1 MEREINLG
9 FFWKCFK
16 KCWIFIL
23 LAAMLAAA
31 IAGVFAATVIP
42 KKYSS
47 SVNFYIKNSNADQG
61 VVTSQA
67 VDVSDQLINDYVEL
81 IKSDVVLEQLRDTY
95 LVPHDTKAKDLS
107 ISALRSTITASSKER
122 TSHFTLKVTHYDPQI
137 AYEIACAIREVAPRA
152 VTDIAKDSSKTTS
165 AYATNI
171 AATILEIKKNPE
183 KYEVQVQGGEN
194 KEVLSSQ
201 IEELLREHNYGID
214 ISQPCFLSTNT
225 PVLDKTA
232 DSPHVAKIATLSAVA
247 SAIIVYVIFFIIGL
261 SEMNVT
267 TEEDLRKHV
276 KVPVI
281 GIIPSWESS
290 KQVNK
295 QVKK

>member
-9 FFWKCFK
+9 FFWRCLK

-23 LAAMLAAA
+23 LAAILAAA
-31 IAGVFAATVIP
+31 IAGIFAATVIP

-47 SVNFYIKNSNADQG
+47 SVNFYIKNSNSDQG
-61 VVTSQA
+61 VVTSQY

-81 IKSDVVLEQLRDTY
+81 IKSDVVLDRILNEY
-95 LVPHDTKAKDLS
+95 LVPNNSKAKDLS

-137 AYEIACAIREVAPRA
+137 AYEIACAIREVAPKA
-152 VTDIAKDSSKTTS
+152 VTDIAKDSSKTTA

-183 KYEVQVQGGEN
+183 KYEVWVQGGDN
-194 KEVLSSQ
+194 KEVLAAQ
-201 IEELLREHNYGID
+201 IEELLREHNYGVD
-214 ISQPCFLSTNT
+214 ISQYCFLSTNT
-225 PVLDKTA
+225 PVLDKKA
-232 DSPHVAKIATLSAVA
+232 DSPNTVKIAALSATA
-247 SAIIVYVIFFIIGL
+247 SAIIVYIIFFIIGL

-281 GIIPSWESS
+281 GIIPSWETS
-290 KQVNK
+290 K

>member
-9 FFWKCFK
+9 FFWRCLK

-23 LAAMLAAA
+23 LAAILAAA
-31 IAGVFAATVIP
+31 IAGIFAATVIP

-47 SVNFYIKNSNADQG
+47 SVNFYIKNSNSDQG
-61 VVTSQA
+61 VVTSQY

-81 IKSDVVLEQLRDTY
+81 IKSDVVLDRILNEY
-95 LVPHDTKAKDLS
+95 LVPNNSKAKDLS
-107 ISALRSTITASSKER
+107 ISTLRSTITASSKER

-137 AYEIACAIREVAPRA
+137 AYEIACAIREVAPKA
-152 VTDIAKDSSKTTS
+152 VTDIAKDSSKTTA

-194 KEVLSSQ
+194 KEILAAQ
-201 IEELLREHNYGID
+201 IEELLREHNLGVD
-214 ISQPCFLSTNT
+214 ISQYCFLSTNT
-225 PVLDKTA
+225 PALDKKA
-232 DSPHVAKIATLSAVA
+232 DSPNTVKIAALSATA
-247 SAIIVYVIFFIIGL
+247 SAIIVYIIFFIIGL

-281 GIIPSWESS
+281 GIIPSWETS
-290 KQVNK
+290 K